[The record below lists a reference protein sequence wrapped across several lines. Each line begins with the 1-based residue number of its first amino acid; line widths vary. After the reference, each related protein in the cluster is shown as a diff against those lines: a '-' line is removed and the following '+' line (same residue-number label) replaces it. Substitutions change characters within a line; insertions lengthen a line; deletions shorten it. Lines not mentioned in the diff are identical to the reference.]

1 MLRASLASVLL
12 LCAVAPALA
21 QAGRSM
27 PSGSCEDLD
36 TQATDE
42 AHRAGA
48 GHPATSAARSKYS
61 APATSPAS
69 SASRGGG
76 GSDDDATLRLRAP
89 KWHSFLP
96 GMFR

>member
-21 QAGRSM
+21 QTGRSM

-36 TQATDE
+36 TQATDD
-42 AHRAGA
+42 ARHAGA
-48 GHPATSAARSKYS
+48 SHPAASAARSKYS
-61 APATSPAS
+61 APSTAPAS
-69 SASRGGG
+69 GASRGGG
-76 GSDDDATLRLRAP
+76 GSDDDALRLRAP